1 MKKNIIII
9 IGCLLLLGCRQEVLE
24 PEQMIQG
31 MYALDDGS
39 GLTNQYLLFDNGY
52 LDIFSS
58 DDPLPI
64 AGKRIWS
71 YDASLFKRDF
81 KQHRYT
87 ISGNKIYTSDGPS
100 GEIELKDDILTIS
113 GKKYSVLEGFER
125 DPYSS
130 IVVDEEVVVPFIGQE
145 NSFPYSIE
153 NPIPSGKLT
162 VESAAD
168 WIQGLRVQNGRI
180 VFNATMTTIER
191 IAQIY
196 LSYTKADPVS
206 VAVKQSPSTFIRLEN
221 DNLSI
226 DYTASRQTLGYSIEN
241 PLASSSLTATTT
253 ATWISTIQ
261 ILDNEIIF
269 DVSENNSGADRSATM
284 TLSYEGAPDVTFTVT
299 QQWLAPLITLTPS
312 SETIDYIGG
321 TFSFGYIVGNPRQGL
336 SVNAV
341 SQATWITD
349 VSISGSTVTY
359 KVAENNSGSSRT
371 GKIRL
376 TYGNLTTVYYNLT
389 QTYSAPIIE
398 LTPSSIEVDYT
409 GGTFSFGYSVTNSRE
424 NISISAS
431 VYSGSNWI
439 TDLVVSGETIS
450 YIVAENNSGS
460 SRTGK
465 IRLTYGNLTTV
476 YYNLTQT
483 YSAPIIEL
491 TPSSIEVDYT
501 GGTFSFDYTVTNPRQ
516 GLSVN
521 AVSQATWITD
531 VSISGST
538 VTYKVAE
545 NNSKYSRTG
554 KIRLDYGNLTT
565 TNYTV
570 TQTYAA
576 PSIVLTPN
584 SIEVDYTGG
593 TFSFGYSVTNPRQD
607 VPLEISSQTEWIT
620 IVNTSGNTVNYRIV
634 ANSGFRSRDG
644 RINLKYG
651 SYTSA
656 SYNVTQGGSPLP
668 EGAVDL
674 GLSVLWASCNLGASS
689 PEKQGAD
696 FAWGE
701 TEGKI
706 RYTGISATYCW
717 STYKWC
723 NGNKNTLSKYNTNS
737 IYGAVDNISVL
748 QRGENPGETI
758 DDAARAILGADWRM
772 PTWTEFTELQNNC
785 YKESTTI
792 NGVYG
797 LKFTSMKSGFS
808 DKWIFLP
815 ASFGRYDSSHL
826 DYFEVGEY
834 WSSSLNIDYPYGA
847 YILFFSTGKFYSS
860 EYGSDRS
867 IPRSVRPVLE
877 LE

>member
-9 IGCLLLLGCRQEVLE
+9 IGCLLLLGCRQEVIE

-31 MYALDDGS
+31 MFALDDGS

-58 DDPLPI
+58 DEPLPM

-100 GEIELKDDILTIS
+100 GEIELKDDILTIG

-180 VFNATMTTIER
+180 VFNATLTTIER
-191 IAQIY
+191 TAQIY

-221 DNLSI
+221 NNLSI

-241 PLASSSLTATTT
+241 PLASSSMTATTT

-261 ILDNEIIF
+261 ILDNEIMF

-341 SQATWITD
+341 SHATWITD

-359 KVAENNSGSSRT
+359 KVAENNSGFSRT
-371 GKIRL
+371 GTIRL
-376 TYGNLTTVYYNLT
+376 TYGNLTAVYYNLT

-409 GGTFSFGYSVTNSRE
+409 GGTFSFGYSVTN
-424 NISISAS
+424 
-431 VYSGSNWI
+431 
-439 TDLVVSGETIS
+439 
-450 YIVAENNSGS
+450 
-460 SRTGK
+460 
-465 IRLTYGNLTTV
+465 
-476 YYNLTQT
+476 
-483 YSAPIIEL
+483 
-491 TPSSIEVDYT
+491 
-501 GGTFSFDYTVTNPRQ
+501 PRQ
-516 GLSVN
+516 GVSVE
-521 AVSQATWITD
+521 VSSQEKWIT
-531 VSISGST
+531 VVNIS
-538 VTYKVAE
+538 A
-545 NNSKYSRTG
+545 
-554 KIRLDYGNLTT
+554 
-565 TNYTV
+565 
-570 TQTYAA
+570 
-576 PSIVLTPN
+576 
-584 SIEVDYTGG
+584 
-593 TFSFGYSVTNPRQD
+593 
-607 VPLEISSQTEWIT
+607 
-620 IVNTSGNTVNYRIV
+620 NTVKYNIV
-634 ANSGFRSRDG
+634 ANNSYHFRDG
-644 RINLKYG
+644 KINLRYG

-656 SYNVTQGGSPLP
+656 SYNATQGGYPLP
-668 EGAVDL
+668 DGAVDL
-674 GLSVLWASCNLGASS
+674 GLNVLWASCNLGESVLCSS
-689 PEKQGAD
+689 PEEYGVYY
-696 FAWGE
+696 AWGE
-701 TEGKI
+701 TTTKSD
-706 RYTGISATYCW
+706 YAW
-717 STYKWC
+717 STYKW
-723 NGNKNTLSKYNTNS
+723 GTSSVSLTKYNTS
-737 IYGAVDNISVL
+737 SSTGTTLLPEDDVAHFKLGGA
-748 QRGENPGETI
+748 
-758 DDAARAILGADWRM
+758 WRM
-772 PTWTEFTELQNNC
+772 PTQADFRELIDNCTGIWTTL
-785 YKESTTI
+785 
-792 NGVYG
+792 NGKTG
-797 LKFTSMKSGFS
+797 RKFTSNKTGYT

-815 ASFGRYDSSHL
+815 AAGFREGTSLSDAGYL
-826 DYFEVGEY
+826 GLY
-834 WSSSLNIDYPYGA
+834 WSSSLFPNYPFYA
-847 YILFFSTGKFYSS
+847 YELYFRRSDNVGVGH
-860 EYGSDRS
+860 EYRCDGL
-867 IPRSVRPVLE
+867 PVRPVSD
-877 LE
+877 